1 MARILKILAY
11 AVILFLLYLVIT
23 GFLKSCNNNSKVASA
38 SVENTIESES
48 GDAFF
53 EEEEFEGEEN
63 TLFADNVG
71 EIEDIDYDKID
82 KAVEKRTK
90 SNGEDTPVYVEK
102 EEKTAPPKPSTP
114 SNYDS
119 SSGSYMVIAGNY
131 IINTNAENMVLKL
144 KKNGYNNAEIVI
156 FDMSQYHSVVANRFS
171 DYNSA
176 YNLAKQLEAKGIDSY
191 VHRKK

>member
-23 GFLKSCNNNSKVASA
+23 GFLKSCNNDSKVASA
-38 SVENTIESES
+38 SVENTIESEK
-48 GDAFF
+48 GEAFF

-71 EIEDIDYDKID
+71 EIEKIDYDKID

-90 SNGEDTPVYVEK
+90 SNGEDTPVNVEK
-102 EEKTAPPKPSTP
+102 KEKPASPKPSTP
-114 SNYDS
+114 QNYNS
-119 SSGSYMVIAGNY
+119 SSGNYLVIAGNY

-144 KKNGYNNAEIVI
+144 KKNGYNNSEIVI